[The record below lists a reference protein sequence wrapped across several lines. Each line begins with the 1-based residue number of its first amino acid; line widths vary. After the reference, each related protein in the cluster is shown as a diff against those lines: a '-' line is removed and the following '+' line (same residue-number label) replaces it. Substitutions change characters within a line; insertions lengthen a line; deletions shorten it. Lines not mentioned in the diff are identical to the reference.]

1 MSPRQKD
8 AGDWQQLDSYYEP
21 LDFDDVEDHM
31 TMTEATDNGSAVV
44 SQLAA
49 KAAKKKKP
57 AAKKK
62 PAKAKKKPRPKVKT
76 KKKGAAFT
84 WKGPGGARERKRQG
98 IHLLIIRVPVG
109 VVKRLDA
116 KLKKAGRT
124 RDRGNYCAELLTR
137 SVGMKVRK

>member
-1 MSPRQKD
+1 
-8 AGDWQQLDSYYEP
+8 
-21 LDFDDVEDHM
+21 M
-31 TMTEATDNGSAVV
+31 TMSDGVATEVAEQKPAV
-44 SQLAA
+44 
-49 KAAKKKKP
+49 KAAKKSKP
-57 AAKKK
+57 K
-62 PAKAKKKPRPKVKT
+62 AKAKKRSAPKRKVKAR
-76 KKKGAAFT
+76 KKAANFT
-84 WKGPGGARERKRQG
+84 FTGPGGARERKRQG

>member
-1 MSPRQKD
+1 
-8 AGDWQQLDSYYEP
+8 
-21 LDFDDVEDHM
+21 M
-31 TMTEATDNGSAVV
+31 TMTDSVAVQEPEKKPDV
-44 SQLAA
+44 
-49 KAAKKKKP
+49 KAAKKKK
-57 AAKKK
+57 AKPCPKVK
-62 PAKAKKKPRPKVKT
+62 TKSKAKPRPKVKA

-84 WKGPGGARERKRQG
+84 WKGPGGARERKKLG
-98 IHLLIIRVPVG
+98 IHLLIIRVPVS